1 MAILITNPV
10 KITVQLLDQKPLTSE
25 QIFKLAHNIDAYE
38 IEKQLQDSLAIDI
51 NKVTKTG
58 YIELVI
64 TPTSGLTYDELSE
77 HFNLAMVHSLENVN
91 LPQCRWEIIEIA
103 IKTATPGRPS
113 YVDKQE
119 ARHIK

>member
-1 MAILITNPV
+1 MTILITNPV
-10 KITVQLLDQKPLTSE
+10 KITVQLLDQKSLTSE

-58 YIELVI
+58 HIELVI
-64 TPTSGLTYDELSE
+64 TPSSGLTYDELSE
-77 HFNLAMVHSLENVN
+77 HFHLAMAHTLENVN
-91 LPQCRWEIIEIA
+91 LPQSKWEMIEIT
-103 IKTATPGRPS
+103 IKPETPGRPS

-119 ARHIK
+119 AQHIK